1 MRSTK
6 HQTCVKMSGGWMAWG
21 GQLYIRDEN
30 LCIFLPPIPESE
42 SGSRTRSICAPMGRG
57 TQMQGP
63 LCGAACM
70 QLTSIEQGM
79 GVAWIAKQNVL
90 QQISD
95 ASNCVVITYS
105 TKLTYCRGNCMNF
118 GQYLREW
125 QMGRWRRTRCYSLH
139 FTQEFQKGSGG

>member
-6 HQTCVKMSGGWMAWG
+6 HQTCVKMSEGCMAGGGGSFTFVTRIYAYFFPQSLNLNVGLGRVLSALLWG
-21 GQLYIRDEN
+21 HSN
-30 LCIFLPPIPESE
+30 A
-42 SGSRTRSICAPMGRG
+42 GSFMRCRMHAADINRTGNGGS
-57 TQMQGP
+57 
-63 LCGAACM
+63 L
-70 QLTSIEQGM
+70 
-79 GVAWIAKQNVL
+79 NVL

-125 QMGRWRRTRCYSLH
+125 QMGRWRRTYCYSLH